1 MDESKASKIRL
12 LGMYESRA
20 RELERRAD
28 ERDAETTMTRNPY
41 FPSYWEMGEISDR
54 DRAEAAELRAKAEAL
69 RNE

>member
-12 LGMYESRA
+12 LGMYESQA

-28 ERDAETTMTRNPY
+28 ERDADTVMRLQPQFST
-41 FPSYWEMGEISDR
+41 YWEMGELSDR